1 MASEPGVAGA
11 AQIPPLPTGFP
22 PLPAGFVW
30 AARDDGTL
38 VAADAEILGAL
49 RERGLLAR
57 AGLRAALSSAGGAR
71 GRAHTAVVNLTA
83 ADPPEPDGAAC
94 PSALLLRPLRRGG
107 ALAPLLGGALL
118 GPSRPFRELA
128 VNAAL
133 RAAGA
138 PVPRPALAAA
148 WRHRSVWNAALAT
161 QLEAGAVDAAAFVA
175 ARPAP
180 AALRDALRAAGRAVR
195 RFHDAGGSHPDLHA
209 ANLLIRAG
217 VGGVDALVIDLDGA
231 RAGADLDP
239 PARMTELMRLYRSL
253 RKRELLARVGERGC
267 AAFLRAYVDG
277 DRALRAGL
285 LGRLAAERRR
295 VAFHALHYRRGD
307 APR

>member
-1 MASEPGVAGA
+1 MASEPARVSGPA
-11 AQIPPLPTGFP
+11 ALAPLPASVP

-30 AARDDGTL
+30 AARDGEAL
-38 VAADAEILGAL
+38 VAADADLLGAL
-49 RERGLLAR
+49 GERGLLAR
-57 AGLRAALSSAGGAR
+57 AGLRAALSGAGGVR
-71 GRAHTAVVNLTA
+71 GRAHTAVVTLA
-83 ADPPEPDGAAC
+83 ATGPPGGA
-94 PSALLLRPLRRGG
+94 PPPALLLRPLRRGG

-128 VNAAL
+128 VTAAL

-161 QLEAGAVDAAAFVA
+161 RLESGAVDAAAFLA
-175 ARPAP
+175 AGPARTP
-180 AALRDALRAAGRAVR
+180 VLEALRAAGRAVR
-195 RFHDAGGSHPDLHA
+195 RFHDAGGSHPDLHV

-217 VGGVDALVIDLDGA
+217 AGGCEALVIDLDGA
-231 RAGADLDP
+231 RAAAGLEP
-239 PARMTELMRLYRSL
+239 PARMVELMRLYRSL
-253 RKRELLARVGERGC
+253 RKRGLLACVGERGC
-267 AAFLRAYVDG
+267 VAFFRAYVDG

-285 LGRLAAERRR
+285 LARLASERRR